1 MRVSRVCRATVAGV
15 LLTMVMSL
23 AIPVSAAADDPPFIG
38 WSALLPQLVYQ
49 YNPSSIDDCVAG
61 RTQCVRKTIREMQK
75 RYEPLA
81 GSCDHDAVFA
91 LTYLRTTQAY
101 LDYSQQPG
109 FLSDPAFVNHQ
120 DAAFAQMYFDAYDNW
135 TAGRVAQVP
144 KAWQIAFSAADGRR
158 VNGLGNLLLGMNGHV
173 NRDLPYVLAAIGLV
187 KPSGESRKPDHD
199 QIDIMLNHVV
209 EPLVTEAAAQFDPQ
223 IPNQRTPFGVGY
235 TGVLQALVLWRE
247 MAWRNAELL
256 VAAPTPAARALV
268 EAQIEAYAATTATSL
283 VAATS
288 YLPPLTSTAARDAY
302 CRSR

>member
-1 MRVSRVCRATVAGV
+1 MRASRVRGAGVAGV
-15 LLTMVMSL
+15 LLTVVLSL
-23 AIPVSAAADDPPFIG
+23 VTPPAAAADDPPFVG
-38 WSALLPQLVYQ
+38 WSTLLPPLIYQ
-49 YNPSSIDDCVAG
+49 YDPSSIDDCIAG
-61 RTQCVRKTIREMQK
+61 RTQCVRTTIREMQK

-81 GSCDHDAVFA
+81 AACDHDAVFA
-91 LTYLRTTQAY
+91 LTYLRTTEAY

-120 DAAFAQMYFDAYDNW
+120 DVAFAWMYFDAHDNW
-135 TAGRVAQVP
+135 SAGRITQVP

-209 EPLVTEAAAQFDPQ
+209 EPLITEAAARFDPQ
-223 IPNQRTPFGVGY
+223 IPNLRTPFGVGY

-268 EAQIEAYAATTATSL
+268 EAQIEAYAATTATAL
-283 VAATS
+283 VAATA
-288 YLPPLTSTAARDAY
+288 YLPPLTSTTARDTY